1 MSDYR
6 DGYVRALCEIFA
18 IASERAAK
26 ARYREGLAYEAG
38 KYERESYWHAVA
50 ITAEMFHDYCQER
63 LNKEAIILLIHV
75 ILMLIAWLGGR

>member
-6 DGYVRALCEIFA
+6 DGYVQALCEIGA

-38 KYERESYWHAVA
+38 KYEVESYWHAVA
-50 ITAEMFHDYCQER
+50 ITAEMFHDYC
-63 LNKEAIILLIHV
+63 EAH
-75 ILMLIAWLGGR
+75 MDKKDAK